1 MNGNIEEIGDFGLGE
16 TEASPSQ
23 AVAAREAAH
32 EAQWEEEREA
42 ALQESREMNMGET
55 EASPLQAVAAREGGV
70 QGGGAVGESR
80 VGEVRPRVHVGL
92 NGA

>member
-1 MNGNIEEIGDFGLGE
+1 MNGNIEEIGDFGLSE

-55 EASPLQAVAAREGGV
+55 EASPLQAAAAREAERKAAG
-70 QGGGAVGESR
+70 R
-80 VGEVRPRVHVGL
+80 
-92 NGA
+92 

>member
-42 ALQESREMNMGET
+42 ALQESREMDMGET
-55 EASPLQAVAAREGGV
+55 EASPLQAAAAREAECKASG
-70 QGGGAVGESR
+70 R
-80 VGEVRPRVHVGL
+80 
-92 NGA
+92 

>member
-42 ALQESREMNMGET
+42 ALQEESREMNMGET
-55 EASPLQAVAAREGGV
+55 EASPLQAAAAREARSKAAG
-70 QGGGAVGESR
+70 R
-80 VGEVRPRVHVGL
+80 
-92 NGA
+92 